1 MSSNSHKSITFSVD
15 SPEVKEV
22 LSKIAKEKGFDRVG
36 AMARVA
42 TYQYVNRF
50 GGQELVDR
58 LRDVQGVRP
67 QANRNGEKE

>member
-1 MSSNSHKSITFSVD
+1 MPSNSHKSITFSVD
-15 SPEVKEV
+15 SPEVKEI

-50 GGQELVDR
+50 GGQEWIDR

-67 QANRNGEKE
+67 GAVNNKEKE

>member
-50 GGQELVDR
+50 GGQEWVDR
-58 LRDVQGVRP
+58 LRDVQDVRP
-67 QANRNGEKE
+67 QANSNNEKE